1 MLTACVEG
9 GNEPVS
15 IGRSRMI
22 YLTDLFT
29 PETFEAFA
37 RSDRTVSGFRESQR
51 SMAEKVCAGDKF
63 ICYMV
68 RMSRWIG
75 ILEVIEGPFI
85 DRTPIFAPQDDPFV
99 VRFKVRPQVWLP
111 LEQTVPIQGPD
122 LYSRLTFTR
131 YVKPGG
137 YWLGPLRRSLQKLEN
152 QDGELLESILN
163 QQHREERVFPVDQDQ
178 YARALK
184 RRIQRVE
191 GSVVVSVPDDGA
203 DDEGERKQPRRDRES
218 IRIQADLCR
227 LGEAMGL
234 KIWVPASDRSR
245 VKEHWYP
252 QPSVLMERL
261 PLNYDETTLDTI
273 ERIDVLWLNGRA
285 IRRAFEV
292 EHTTAI
298 YSGLL
303 RMADLC
309 ALLPNINISLH
320 IVAPELRREKVFQ
333 EITRPVFSLLEHTP
347 HSERCTYLSYGSVQ
361 ELSKLEYLSHTSD
374 SVLEEF
380 VEHAE

>member
-1 MLTACVEG
+1 M
-9 GNEPVS
+9 N
-15 IGRSRMI
+15 

-29 PETFEAFA
+29 PETFESFG

-51 SMAEKVCAGDKF
+51 SMAEKVRAGDKF

-75 ILEVIEGPFI
+75 ILEVVEGPFI
-85 DRTPIFAPQDDPFV
+85 DRTPIFVPQDDPFI
-99 VRFKVRPQVWLP
+99 VRFKVIPQVWLP
-111 LEQTVPIQGPD
+111 LERTVPIQEPE

-131 YVKPGG
+131 DVKPGG
-137 YWLGPLRRSLQKLEN
+137 YWLGPLRRSLQRLEHE
-152 QDGELLESILN
+152 DGTLLESLLN
-163 QQHREERVFPVDQDQ
+163 QQHGEGRVFPVDQDE
-178 YARALK
+178 YAKASK
-184 RRIQRVE
+184 RRIQRLE
-191 GSVVVSVPDDGA
+191 GSVVVSVPDDA
-203 DDEGERKQPRRDRES
+203 TDDQDEAKQPPTDRES
-218 IRIQADLCR
+218 IRIQAHLCR

-234 KIWVPASDRSR
+234 KIWLPASDRSR
-245 VKEHWYP
+245 VKEYWTA
-252 QPSVLMERL
+252 QPGVLLERL

-273 ERIDVLWLNGRA
+273 ERIDVLWLQGRT

-309 ALLPNINISLH
+309 ALLPNINVSLH
-320 IVAPELRREKVFQ
+320 IVAPESRREKVFQ

-347 HSERCTYLSYGSVQ
+347 LSERCTYLSYSSVQ
-361 ELSKLEYLSHTSD
+361 ELSELEYLSHTSD